1 MVNSTPK
8 TASFDAVL
16 SVLFTRILVTE
27 HSRDLFLPT
36 ISICSL
42 SGYELLPEHSWWLRV
57 AQGSAHS
64 SLRMLRVG
72 IQACRHVFTFMLSDC
87 SRQLQKKERTF
98 VIRYARLKSTL

>member
-1 MVNSTPK
+1 MLGNGKFDAK

-16 SVLFTRILVTE
+16 STFFTKILVTE

-42 SGYELLPEHSWWLRV
+42 SEYELLPEHLWCLWV

-72 IQACRHVFTFMLSDC
+72 IQACRHVFSFMLSD
-87 SRQLQKKERTF
+87 
-98 VIRYARLKSTL
+98 